1 MSENR
6 KTVFISYSW
15 DSPEHQEWVL
25 KLAKDLTEKYGI
37 IVLLD
42 QYQLNAGSDLP
53 YFMEQSIEKADKV
66 LVILTPN
73 YKVRAEERKNG
84 VGYES
89 TMITQEIFESPITKI
104 KFLPILRIG
113 SSQTSSP
120 RFLKSKVYHNMVD
133 DKVYY
138 SELLKLAKLIYDK
151 PTVDIP
157 ILGAIPDFSEPTFDP
172 IIDTA
177 SDFLNE
183 EKLNSEL
190 NQIINSTEGVKIYD
204 KEIDILTTLLKEKAE
219 LYKTSTSLNFTYE
232 SNDRDTAV
240 IHCENFSV
248 SFYWSGRFSNTAE
261 HNKLIVRR
269 WSGFASATDNR
280 FYFPDEK
287 PIKLLEKVYKF
298 NLNYSKEVLWTSSK
312 EQLSAAEIIQNS
324 FIFLVEEIKKV
335 KSENFRNK

>member
-15 DSPEHQEWVL
+15 DSPEHQQWVL
-25 KLAKDLTEKYGI
+25 KLAKDLTEKYGV

-42 QYQLNAGSDLP
+42 QYHLNTGSDLP

-66 LVILTPN
+66 LVVLTPN
-73 YKVRAEERKNG
+73 YKVRAEERKSG

-104 KFLPILRIG
+104 KFLPILRVG

-151 PTVDIP
+151 PVIDIP
-157 ILGAIPDFSEPTFDP
+157 VLGAIPDFNEPTFDP
-172 IIDTA
+172 IIDSA
-177 SDFLNE
+177 SSFLSE
-183 EKLNSEL
+183 ERLNREL
-190 NQIINSTEGVKIYD
+190 NQIINSTAGVNIYD
-204 KEIDILTTLLKEKAE
+204 KEIDILNSLLKEKVD
-219 LYKTSTSLNFTYE
+219 LYKTSTGLNFTYE
-232 SNDRDTAV
+232 SNDRDATV

-248 SFYWSGRFSNTAE
+248 SFYWSGRFTNTAE

-287 PIKLLEKVYKF
+287 PVMLSENNYKF
-298 NLNYSKEVLWTSSK
+298 NLNYSNEVVWTSSK
-312 EQLSAAEIIQNS
+312 EHLSTGEIIQNS
-324 FIFLVEEIKKV
+324 FIFLIEEIKKV
-335 KSENFRNK
+335 KSKNFRNK